1 VAVHVDDVA
10 TALETNL
17 RSPERTLLRLT
28 PPFAPRMRARLHRP
42 VDGEYDDRDD
52 VRPVHIDPTALV
64 SAVPSY
70 PEPDETAEDLDAG
83 EAYSSEAHRRRHQR
97 AVDEWRSE
105 IADRFVDEIVLDTQS
120 GSHRVA
126 VKRLG

>member
-1 VAVHVDDVA
+1 MAVHVDDVA

-52 VRPVHIDPTALV
+52 ARPVHVDPTALV
-64 SAVPSY
+64 SAVPPY
-70 PEPDETAEDLDAG
+70 PEPDETAEHLDDG

-105 IADRFVDEIVLDTQS
+105 IADRFVDEVVLDTPN
-120 GSHRVA
+120 GPHRVA